1 VETQSLEMRASKT
14 PSSKTPSSKTMQQL
28 RHRAYIVVVCGALV
42 TYTVDVVFGL
52 LLGASRLE
60 LILWLVFISVLAF
73 ILWQM
78 SKTNV
83 LSRRNEVIGYTV
95 ISLDVLL
102 EFLFNVATRNDTT
115 QIFLSAGIWLIV
127 MYVFAFF
134 VFQPKQGL
142 YISLALFMVSL
153 LLSLPI
159 TVARGLLGVAEFY
172 VICKYYCASFFVV
185 VFGYAA
191 ASWRQSYE
199 QVRLNAA
206 LAEKLAFTD
215 GLTNVYNRRAL
226 EALLEKEATRAERYG
241 RDFSIILFDLDDFK
255 TINDSYGHSAGDEVL
270 KKVADIVQAHLRK
283 GDEVGRW
290 GGEEF
295 MVVCSETDSGQAC
308 LVAERLRTAIAETS
322 FDNSVAVT
330 ASFGLARRQEGELIG
345 SLYKRT
351 DAALYAAKH
360 AGKNCVKIAVTTGG
374 QSTEGQST
382 DFSAGLT

>member
-1 VETQSLEMRASKT
+1 MQEPAARSSETQTSETQSLEMRASKT
-14 PSSKTPSSKTMQQL
+14 PSSKTMQQL
-28 RHRAYIVVVCGALV
+28 RYRAYIVVVCGALV

-60 LILWLVFISVLAF
+60 LSLWLVFISVLTF

-142 YISLALFMVSL
+142 YLSLALFMVSL

-172 VICKYYCASFFVV
+172 VICKYYG
-185 VFGYAA
+185 FGFALL
-191 ASWRQSYE
+191 RE
-199 QVRLNAA
+199 TQV
-206 LAEKLAFTD
+206 AEKT
-215 GLTNVYNRRAL
+215 
-226 EALLEKEATRAERYG
+226 
-241 RDFSIILFDLDDFK
+241 
-255 TINDSYGHSAGDEVL
+255 
-270 KKVADIVQAHLRK
+270 
-283 GDEVGRW
+283 
-290 GGEEF
+290 
-295 MVVCSETDSGQAC
+295 
-308 LVAERLRTAIAETS
+308 
-322 FDNSVAVT
+322 
-330 ASFGLARRQEGELIG
+330 
-345 SLYKRT
+345 
-351 DAALYAAKH
+351 
-360 AGKNCVKIAVTTGG
+360 
-374 QSTEGQST
+374 
-382 DFSAGLT
+382 